1 MILKVGAEIG
11 TMIGGAVGLVMIL
24 KVGAVIGTM
33 VGEAVGLVMTVGV
46 VMDGTMVGEAVGLVM
61 TVGVVMDGTMVGEAV
76 GLVMDGIMVGDSVG
90 VWDGTMVGVAIVDEK
105 MVVLLTFLDPK
116 YNFVLTITMLCFGLE
131 LFVQFFVFL
140 YFYSF
145 GFF

>member
-24 KVGAVIGTM
+24 KVGAVI
-33 VGEAVGLVMTVGV
+33 
-46 VMDGTMVGEAVGLVM
+46 GTMVGEAVGLVM